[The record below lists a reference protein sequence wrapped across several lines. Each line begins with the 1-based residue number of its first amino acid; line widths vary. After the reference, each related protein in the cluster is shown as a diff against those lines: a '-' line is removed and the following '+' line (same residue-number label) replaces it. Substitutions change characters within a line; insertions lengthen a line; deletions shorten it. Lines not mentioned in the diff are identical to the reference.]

1 VMEFERQEQR
11 LPKDVHEGKS
21 WDIESY
27 DAQGKVVRFIEVKGR
42 GPEKANE
49 VLLTNP
55 EWKAAQRLEELH
67 WLYIVRL
74 EDRKIWT
81 IPNPHETLKAKE
93 IKHWQIKLSDLDE
106 FIKDY

>member
-1 VMEFERQEQR
+1 
-11 LPKDVHEGKS
+11 
-21 WDIESY
+21 
-27 DAQGKVVRFIEVKGR
+27 
-42 GPEKANE
+42 
-49 VLLTNP
+49 
-55 EWKAAQRLEELH
+55 
-67 WLYIVRL
+67 VRL